1 MSCRVPSPTDRQREA
16 RSNGHT
22 QLVEFC
28 HLAYLRALFVLRKWD
43 RLEAAMKECA
53 TVFGLPHNPDEVSD
67 VAASGSSN
75 ERLWRTI
82 VTIHY
87 LSFRALYEGRSG
99 EDSAAKACIAKLF
112 IVMDM
117 ADEKGTLRKLRA
129 NGGIVKVSWQVELFS

>member
-1 MSCRVPSPTDRQREA
+1 M
-16 RSNGHT
+16 
-22 QLVEFC
+22 
-28 HLAYLRALFVLRKWD
+28 LRKWD

-53 TVFGLPHNPDEVSD
+53 TVFGLPYNPQEVPE
-67 VAASGSSN
+67 VAGSGSSN

-99 EDSAAKACIAKLF
+99 EDSTAKACIAKLF

-117 ADEKGTLRKLRA
+117 AEEKGTLRKLRA
-129 NGGIVKVSWQVELFS
+129 NGGIVKVSFRESGPS